1 MNKKGITMTSIVVYV
16 MLFFIFT
23 SVAITISTNMNFE
36 ALSEKGNIINNKN
49 IQKLQFNLLNSAK
62 SSSNVYNISGKIVF
76 SNNDEYY
83 FDSTKREILKNDI
96 TLVKDVEK
104 FNIISS
110 SEFVENVNENK
121 SVSVEVML
129 KKYGNE
135 KIEKMIFSVGD
146 KNE

>member
-23 SVAITISTNMNFE
+23 SVAITISTNINFE

-62 SSSNVYNISGKIVF
+62 SSSNVYNISGKVVF

-83 FDSTKREILKNDI
+83 FDR
-96 TLVKDVEK
+96 
-104 FNIISS
+104 
-110 SEFVENVNENK
+110 SEERR
-121 SVSVEVML
+121 
-129 KKYGNE
+129 
-135 KIEKMIFSVGD
+135 VG
-146 KNE
+146 KECRL